1 MVSVCRMIHIQGGG
15 REAFS
20 HKVPPRAEEAEDVH
34 ALVEGARKR

>member
-1 MVSVCRMIHIQGGG
+1 MVSVHRLLHMQGGG

-34 ALVEGARKR
+34 AVVEGARKR